1 MMLFLSFY
9 FKVSEGID
17 FKDDLGR
24 VVIMVGVPF
33 PNTEEPWVRLKKI
46 HLRKKNKSDVW
57 IKKHRLQ

>member
-1 MMLFLSFY
+1 MQLLSFY

-33 PNTEEPWVRLKKI
+33 PNAEDPWVKLKKI

-57 IKKHRLQ
+57 MKTQRLQ